1 LKQLG
6 EKIGRELHLAQ
17 DQEAMRHKDKTLKR
31 IAAIFTRVF
40 TLLITE
46 IFFIIVGLLA
56 LYVNLRGTQAQKL
69 TATSAASWD
78 MHDYLAFL
86 GLANAFGG
94 IVDQEAV
101 GKFSVMTF
109 LFAGEDAIWS
119 VEDETT
125 RWEVESK
132 VLETFMKKF
141 GSIKGLLMFASLTS
155 IDWQQYVL
163 KEDQMSRSRRRGLLH
178 VHNAGS
184 AWAAK
189 IKAKRM
195 IVAPS
200 SNANK
205 VEKKD

>member
-1 LKQLG
+1 
-6 EKIGRELHLAQ
+6 
-17 DQEAMRHKDKTLKR
+17 MRHKDKTLKR

-101 GKFSVMTF
+101 GKFSVIRAEQRSGVGGACMRKHTF
-109 LFAGEDAIWS
+109 NGSFSA
-119 VEDETT
+119 V
-125 RWEVESK
+125 SK
-132 VLETFMKKF
+132 
-141 GSIKGLLMFASLTS
+141 SAYAS
-155 IDWQQYVL
+155 
-163 KEDQMSRSRRRGLLH
+163 K
-178 VHNAGS
+178 
-184 AWAAK
+184 
-189 IKAKRM
+189 
-195 IVAPS
+195 
-200 SNANK
+200 
-205 VEKKD
+205 

>member
-1 LKQLG
+1 MK
-6 EKIGRELHLAQ
+6 
-17 DQEAMRHKDKTLKR
+17 
-31 IAAIFTRVF
+31 
-40 TLLITE
+40 
-46 IFFIIVGLLA
+46 IVGA
-56 LYVNLRGTQAQKL
+56 PAMA
-69 TATSAASWD
+69 ATAAS
-78 MHDYLAFL
+78 
-86 GLANAFGG
+86 
-94 IVDQEAV
+94 
-101 GKFSVMTF
+101 S
-109 LFAGEDAIWS
+109 
-119 VEDETT
+119 ETRKT
-125 RWEVESK
+125 RARWEVESK

-141 GSIKGLLMFASLTS
+141 GSKKGLLMFASLTS